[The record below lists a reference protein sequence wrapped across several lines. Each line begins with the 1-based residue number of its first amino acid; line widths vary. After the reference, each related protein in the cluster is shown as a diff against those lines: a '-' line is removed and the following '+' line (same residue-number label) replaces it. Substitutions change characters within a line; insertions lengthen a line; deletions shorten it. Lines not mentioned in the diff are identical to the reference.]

1 MVLPLLFSGVHSPTV
16 WRPPCV
22 WHEIKAHEY
31 HNNQSLG
38 VLLRPRSFIGMLH
51 LRPTGRRPPSHL
63 HIFGR
68 RPPSHLHIFGS
79 RQACLYCL
87 RRLLRQAQR
96 EDSLFDMHN
105 AKTAT
110 SSSAQREDRRNSFGS
125 PSAGFDPSSAH
136 SARQLLGFGTQGRS
150 HGLRLFYRL
159 IMTGHL
165 WPMCPR

>member
-38 VLLRPRSFIGMLH
+38 VLLRPRSFVGLLH
-51 LRPTGRRPPSHL
+51 LRPTGQRPPSHL

-87 RRLLRQAQR
+87 RHDPRR
-96 EDSLFDMHN
+96 
-105 AKTAT
+105 AT
-110 SSSAQREDRRNSFGS
+110 SSSTGTTRRQRR
-125 PSAGFDPSSAH
+125 PLQHSAKTGATALARPPRASIHLQLTVHVSYLASAH
-136 SARQLLGFGTQGRS
+136 KVALMVFVYS
-150 HGLRLFYRL
+150 
-159 IMTGHL
+159 TG
-165 WPMCPR
+165 